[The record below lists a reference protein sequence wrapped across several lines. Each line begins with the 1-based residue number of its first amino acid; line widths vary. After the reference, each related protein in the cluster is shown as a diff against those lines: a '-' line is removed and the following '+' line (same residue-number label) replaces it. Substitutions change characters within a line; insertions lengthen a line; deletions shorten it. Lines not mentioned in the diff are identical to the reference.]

1 LDGSDP
7 LGAVAD
13 FSVDD
18 RVGPPSMLSRRSLM
32 RRPSEL
38 PREPSA
44 TGEPAVL
51 PSVNDSVALGDM
63 DGADFTASPAWV
75 EPIAGF
81 CGPVPNLV
89 EKRSNREVLEDRSV
103 TEGF

>member
-1 LDGSDP
+1 
-7 LGAVAD
+7 
-13 FSVDD
+13 
-18 RVGPPSMLSRRSLM
+18 
-32 RRPSEL
+32 
-38 PREPSA
+38 
-44 TGEPAVL
+44 L